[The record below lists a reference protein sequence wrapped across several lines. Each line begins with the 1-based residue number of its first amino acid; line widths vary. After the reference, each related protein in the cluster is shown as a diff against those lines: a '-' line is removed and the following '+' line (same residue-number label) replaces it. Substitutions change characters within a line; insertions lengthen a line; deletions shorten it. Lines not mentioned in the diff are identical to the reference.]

1 MMHKRV
7 HEAEGRG
14 RRAFALF
21 QAVRH
26 PGPLVWIIPA
36 HARELPML
44 RGLPQGVGERLHILR
59 PLGETDL
66 LWCVEE
72 TLRNPAVAL
81 VIAEPSNPM
90 SLTVG
95 RRFQLAAEA
104 GRSTGLML
112 IQQDAGSNATQ
123 SRWLCEP
130 LPATA
135 ADSTLH
141 HWSLTKNKKG
151 TINGWI
157 IDWNGAT
164 AAFHMVSEARQRLEP
179 ADKAH

>member
-1 MMHKRV
+1 M
-7 HEAEGRG
+7 
-14 RRAFALF
+14 
-21 QAVRH
+21 
-26 PGPLVWIIPA
+26 
-36 HARELPML
+36 
-44 RGLPQGVGERLHILR
+44 
-59 PLGETDL
+59 
-66 LWCVEE
+66 
-72 TLRNPAVAL
+72 NPSAKAAL

-104 GRSTGLML
+104 GCSTGLML

-123 SRWLCEP
+123 SRWVCEP
-130 LPATA
+130 LPVTS

-141 HWSLTKNKKG
+141 HWSLIKNKKG
-151 TINGWI
+151 TIGGWI

-179 ADKAH
+179 ADTAQ